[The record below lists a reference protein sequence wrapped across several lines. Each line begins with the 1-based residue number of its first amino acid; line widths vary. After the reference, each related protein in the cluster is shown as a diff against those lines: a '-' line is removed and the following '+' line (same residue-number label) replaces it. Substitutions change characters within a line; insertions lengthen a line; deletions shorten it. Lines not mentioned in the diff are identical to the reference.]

1 MIWLRETS
9 QTAVADFWNMN
20 ITNNKCGSHVR
31 LKYIIVLGGGVAGYA
46 RLRLTNLKA
55 DTPQHILNG
64 VRDAIRDPIGDY
76 SPAL

>member
-1 MIWLRETS
+1 M
-9 QTAVADFWNMN
+9 
-20 ITNNKCGSHVR
+20 
-31 LKYIIVLGGGVAGYA
+31 AGYA

-64 VRDAIRDPIGDY
+64 VRDAIRDSIGDY